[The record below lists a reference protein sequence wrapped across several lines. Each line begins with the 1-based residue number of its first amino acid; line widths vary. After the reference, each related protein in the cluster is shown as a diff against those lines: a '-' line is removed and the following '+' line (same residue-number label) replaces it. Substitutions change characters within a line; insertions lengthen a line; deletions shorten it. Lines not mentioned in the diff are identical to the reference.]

1 VLDGLRIL
9 SLAEQYPGP
18 YATLVLADLGAAVT
32 LVERPPGGDP
42 SRRTPAFFEALNRN
56 KRSASL
62 DLKHP
67 DGRAALLR
75 LAAASDVLLEGFRPG
90 TMARLGLAPDAF
102 AAANPRLVYVSISG
116 FGQDGPYRDIPGHDL
131 SYQALSGMLHR
142 QQGNGTPSVPWLAI
156 GNVAGGLF
164 AAVGVLAALHARQES
179 RTAEYVDVS
188 LLDSLVSLMTVHLV
202 PSINHTGPAYVPPEP
217 AYGLFRTSDGK
228 LLSLS
233 IAGED
238 HFWASLCAITGLK
251 RYAALTFPERIA
263 QRAVLERRLQLALSK
278 KTLAQ
283 WSDVLAAAKVPFSPV
298 LGLDEVADDPQVRA
312 RGMLTEGGQGA
323 RRRVF
328 VRQPVLVAGRS
339 ARPLLPAPEVGEH
352 TRSSLASAGF
362 TRAEIARLFAA
373 GVAYETVPEASER
386 APAARRRRARLS

>member
-1 VLDGLRIL
+1 VLNGLRIL

-56 KRSASL
+56 KRSVSL

-238 HFWASLCAITGLK
+238 HFWASLCAITGL
-251 RYAALTFPERIA
+251 
-263 QRAVLERRLQLALSK
+263 
-278 KTLAQ
+278 
-283 WSDVLAAAKVPFSPV
+283 
-298 LGLDEVADDPQVRA
+298 
-312 RGMLTEGGQGA
+312 
-323 RRRVF
+323 
-328 VRQPVLVAGRS
+328 
-339 ARPLLPAPEVGEH
+339 
-352 TRSSLASAGF
+352 
-362 TRAEIARLFAA
+362 
-373 GVAYETVPEASER
+373 
-386 APAARRRRARLS
+386 